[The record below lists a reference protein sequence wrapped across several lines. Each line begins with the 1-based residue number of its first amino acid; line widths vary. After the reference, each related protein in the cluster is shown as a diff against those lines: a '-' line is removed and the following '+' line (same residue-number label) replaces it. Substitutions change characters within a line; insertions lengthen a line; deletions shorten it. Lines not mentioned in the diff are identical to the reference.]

1 MKQALLVAV
10 LFIAVGMSYFLGY
23 RSGIEK
29 VEEITHRVS
38 SIDDAYPKMMAW
50 YQEVFRTLTWLE
62 SLEATSSMSELSVLI
77 DETKESGRGH
87 VALFFEYSDRVK
99 VASGKRQEI
108 EILEDGVRKNSAKF
122 EQ

>member
-38 SIDDAYPKMMAW
+38 SIDDAYPKMTAW